1 MPASTTDDF
10 LILTVGDDNVD
21 IADPEHAACT
31 PKHVSVRRLLV
42 GGTQWMPLSAAIKQ
56 RLVWGAH
63 GGTGGIVLLAA
74 RTKDAFRPP
83 AQWWPALPSAPRSSA
98 GAEACMPIEADLEA
112 FSPGRTAAHDGHGRL
127 AEGERAF

>member
-21 IADPEHAACT
+21 IEHRHDAAGPSMHDPA
-31 PKHVSVRRLLV
+31 RRLLV
-42 GGTQWMPLSAAIKQ
+42 GRTQCMPLSAPIKQ

-63 GGTGGIVLLAA
+63 RGPYSIVLLAA

-83 AQWWPALPSAPRSSA
+83 AQW
-98 GAEACMPIEADLEA
+98 
-112 FSPGRTAAHDGHGRL
+112 
-127 AEGERAF
+127 